1 MQINE
6 NKAGIYIHIPFCKQ
20 ACTYCNFHFS
30 TSLKHKEEIISAIIT
45 EITLRKQFL
54 EGKTIQSIYFGGGTP
69 SLLTSTELN
78 LILENIVA
86 SFTIENDVEITLE
99 ANPDDINTQKL
110 IELKTSGINRISLGI
125 QSFYDRD
132 LLMMNRSHNA
142 GQAEKSL
149 QLIKDAGF
157 ENITADLIY
166 GIPDQSN
173 AEWESNI
180 QKLLSFNINHISCYA
195 LTVEPKTKLFHLIAK
210 NKMLSPDENHA
221 AEQFEIL
228 TALLIADGYEH
239 YEISN
244 FAKNQKYSR
253 HNTSY
258 WSGNWYAGFG
268 PSAHSYN
275 GISRQW
281 NISNNALYVKNINSG
296 MDFFESEHLTKSQQI
311 NEFIMVSLRTMWGL
325 DKNQFE
331 KKYGES
337 ELKQLMKGAEKYITE
352 NYISDTNGYL
362 IITSKGKFVSDGII
376 AELFSEEEQ
385 VIK

>member
-69 SLLTSTELN
+69 SLLTSPELN
-78 LILENIVA
+78 LILENIAA

>member
-78 LILENIVA
+78 LILENIAA

-180 QKLLSFNINHISCYA
+180 QKLLRFNINHISCYA